1 MAKST
6 VAMTLRLRLS
16 QTHLPAGDIL
26 RPHMNSLLHIDWKAV
41 FVPTVSVVE
50 IVLRG
55 TFVYLL
61 LFFVLRVLRREAGA
75 LGISDLLVVVL
86 IADAAQNAMSSEYKS
101 VTEGAVLVG
110 TIIAWDYSLDWLGY
124 RFPTFGR
131 LLRPAPLPLVK
142 DGRMLRRNMRKEMIT
157 TEELMSLLR
166 EQGVESLDEV
176 KKCSL
181 EGDGHISVIKNASS
195 GDKGGGDDSK
205 KRQTVG

>member
-1 MAKST
+1 M
-6 VAMTLRLRLS
+6 
-16 QTHLPAGDIL
+16 D
-26 RPHMNSLLHIDWKAV
+26 SLLQVDWKSV
-41 FVPTVSVVE
+41 FVPTVSLAE

-110 TIIAWDYSLDWLGY
+110 TIVGWDYLLDWLGFN
-124 RFPTFGR
+124 FPTLGR
-131 LLRPAPLPLVK
+131 VLRPAPLPLVK
-142 DGRMLRRNMRKEMIT
+142 DGQLLRRNMRKEMIT

-176 KKCSL
+176 RRCYL
-181 EGDGHISVIKNASS
+181 EGDGHVSVIKSDA
-195 GDKGGGDDSK
+195 GGDDGDSQSASK
-205 KRQTVG
+205 NVPGA